1 MSLQYL
7 SDETGHVV
15 AVQLPIEEWEQLKS
29 KYPDLEAPAY
39 VIPGWHKEK
48 ITALL
53 HELPRGIRRELGS
66 IPELAIASSATIS
79 ASRSDSSGEL
89 SRSI

>member
-39 VIPGWHKEK
+39 VIPGWHKEL
-48 ITALL
+48 IDIRLQSINENPDRVL
-53 HELPRGIRRELGS
+53 PIDSLIEEL
-66 IPELAIASSATIS
+66 
-79 ASRSDSSGEL
+79 DSEVE
-89 SRSI
+89 

>member
-15 AVQLPIEEWEQLKS
+15 AVQLPIEEWEQLKN

-39 VIPGWHKEK
+39 AIPDWHKEL
-48 ITALL
+48 IDTRLQAINENPDRILPIDSL
-53 HELPRGIRRELGS
+53 IEELDREV
-66 IPELAIASSATIS
+66 E
-79 ASRSDSSGEL
+79 
-89 SRSI
+89 

>member
-15 AVQLPIEEWEQLKS
+15 AVQLPIEEWEQLKR

-39 VIPGWHKEK
+39 TVPDWQKQLIDARLQSISEDPSRILPIDSLFAE
-48 ITALL
+48 LDRN
-53 HELPRGIRRELGS
+53 HE
-66 IPELAIASSATIS
+66 
-79 ASRSDSSGEL
+79 
-89 SRSI
+89 

>member
-29 KYPDLEAPAY
+29 KYPDLEAPGY
-39 VIPGWHKEK
+39 VIPAWHKDLIDTRLQAINENPDR
-48 ITALL
+48 ILPIDSL
-53 HELPRGIRRELGS
+53 IEELDREV
-66 IPELAIASSATIS
+66 E
-79 ASRSDSSGEL
+79 
-89 SRSI
+89 